1 MGASTKERGVLK
13 LVHPGKHVEYH
24 RRSITASEIMK
35 KNPRH
40 SITRPDFFKNP
51 DIVLSPESIMVP
63 GQVFYIVPNT
73 TVHRLVKDKSQQLI
87 QPFLQQTKSLN
98 TSDNKV
104 ASTHSSPSKLWAGT
118 TPMYHFHSEQEGS
131 SSCAESRPQVEET
144 DEGCVVNNLLDDS
157 LSMTFQAK
165 DYYLNRNWPAWGLT
179 TDSCQQQRRSNT
191 KAKNL
196 KSCMKKE
203 GGIRVSSNLRV
214 TFDFTTMI
222 QY

>member
-1 MGASTKERGVLK
+1 MGTSTKERGVLK

-24 RRSITASEIMK
+24 RRSIAAAEIMK

-40 SITRPDFFKNP
+40 SLTRPDFFKNP

-63 GQVFYIVPNT
+63 GQVFFIVPNT
-73 TVHRLVKDKSQQLI
+73 TVHRLVKDKSQQLS
-87 QPFLQQTKSLN
+87 QHFLQQIESLH
-98 TSDNKV
+98 TSDNKN
-104 ASTHSSPSKLWAGT
+104 ASKHSSPCKLWAGT

-131 SSCAESRPQVEET
+131 NSCADSTPQVEENS
-144 DEGCVVNNLLDDS
+144 EGCVVNDVLDDIS
-157 LSMTFQAK
+157 SMTFQAK
-165 DYYLNRNWPAWGLT
+165 DYYLNRNWPAWGIT
-179 TDSCQQQRRSNT
+179 SVYGQQQRSDT
-191 KAKNL
+191 QAKNL

-214 TFDFTTMI
+214 TFDFTSMI